1 MPVGCSCR
9 VTRGVARADLG
20 GCHTGVRR
28 DRNRSLM
35 AFQHVRRRR
44 ESPRAGCV
52 QSADFV
58 VTGCHAAFF
67 TSYSVELG
75 FFRSPVFVNAIVPV
89 MPS

>member
-1 MPVGCSCR
+1 MGDACR
-9 VTRGVARADLG
+9 DSRGVARANFAGDRFG
-20 GCHTGVRR
+20 YFSTSGIAAKVRAQVA
-28 DRNRSLM
+28 LC
-35 AFQHVRRRR
+35 
-44 ESPRAGCV
+44 CV